1 MDVVSQ
7 TDTFNYKI
15 LLEKCDTLMKIG
27 GILVIAGVIVSIGIA
42 FFFYGEESFREVK
55 VSSWG
60 EPIMVGT
67 VNFDVQ
73 YVANFDFLEKTKD
86 RTEWEKKQIE
96 EFGIMDPTKEKP
108 DGTYFQIQITA
119 ENRGDEIVKVTGG
132 EFHLYDI
139 NDKKWP
145 ASFVGYGEG
154 ELSVVEL
161 ERNNSVSLTTQ
172 FDIPYDEEMVYRV
185 GIVPNRFGMEQ
196 TTEIAFICIKNCN
209 LLLEE

>member
-1 MDVVSQ
+1 MDVVNQ

-15 LLEKCDTLMKIG
+15 LWHKSDVIMKIG
-27 GILVIAGVIVSIGIA
+27 GIIVIAGIIESIGIA
-42 FFFYGEESFREVK
+42 FLFYGEESFRDVK

-60 EPIMVGT
+60 EPILIGT

-108 DGTYFQIQITA
+108 DHTYFQIQITA
-119 ENRGDEIVKVTGG
+119 ENIGDEVVRLTGG

-139 NDKKWP
+139 KDKRWP

-161 ERNNSVSLTTQ
+161 ETNKAVTLTTQ
-172 FDIPYDEEMVYRV
+172 FDVPYDDEMVYRV

-196 TTEIAFICIKNCN
+196 TTEIAFICIKNCAM
-209 LLLEE
+209 LLEE

>member
-1 MDVVSQ
+1 MV
-7 TDTFNYKI
+7 
-15 LLEKCDTLMKIG
+15 KIG
-27 GILVIAGVIVSIGIA
+27 AIIVIAGIFISIGVA
-42 FFFYGEESFREVK
+42 FLFYGEESFREVK

-60 EPIMVGT
+60 EPIMVGA

-73 YVANFDFLEKTKD
+73 YITNYDFLEKTKD
-86 RTEWEKKQIE
+86 RTEWEEKQIE

-108 DGTYFQIQITA
+108 DHTYFQIQITA
-119 ENRGDEIVKVTGG
+119 ENMSDEIVRLTGG
-132 EFHLYDI
+132 QFHLYDI
-139 NDKKWP
+139 DDKRWP
-145 ASFVGYGEG
+145 AAFVGYG
-154 ELSVVEL
+154 
-161 ERNNSVSLTTQ
+161 VSLTTQ

>member
-1 MDVVSQ
+1 VDVVSQ

-27 GILVIAGVIVSIGIA
+27 GILVIAGVIISIGIA
-42 FFFYGEESFREVK
+42 FFFYGEESFRDVK

-96 EFGIMDPTKEKP
+96 EFGIMEPTKEKP

-161 ERNNSVSLTTQ
+161 ERNKSVSLTTQ

>member
-1 MDVVSQ
+1 M
-7 TDTFNYKI
+7 I
-15 LLEKCDTLMKIG
+15 TLIKIG

-42 FFFYGEESFREVK
+42 FFFYGEESFRDVK

-60 EPIMVGT
+60 EPIMIGT

-73 YVANFDFLEKTKD
+73 YVTNYDFLEKTQD
-86 RTEWEKKQIE
+86 RKEWEKKQVE

-108 DGTYFQIQITA
+108 DG
-119 ENRGDEIVKVTGG
+119 G
-132 EFHLYDI
+132 EFHLYDT

-145 ASFVGYGEG
+145 ASFVGYGDT

-161 ERNNSVSLTTQ
+161 ETNKAVTVTTQ
-172 FDIPYDEEMVYRV
+172 FDIPYDDEMVYRV

-209 LLLEE
+209 LLLEK

>member
-1 MDVVSQ
+1 MV
-7 TDTFNYKI
+7 
-15 LLEKCDTLMKIG
+15 KIG
-27 GILVIAGVIVSIGIA
+27 AIIVIAGIFVSIGIA
-42 FFFYGEESFREVK
+42 FLFYGEESFREVK

-60 EPIMVGT
+60 EPIMVGP

-73 YVANFDFLEKTKD
+73 YVTNYDFLEKTKD
-86 RTEWEKKQIE
+86 RTEWEDKQVE
-96 EFGIMDPTKEKP
+96 EFGIMEPTKEKP
-108 DGTYFQIQITA
+108 DGTFFQIQITA
-119 ENRGDEIVKVTGG
+119 ENAGEEIIRVTGG
-132 EFHLYDI
+132 QFHLYDI
-139 NDKKWP
+139 DDRRWS
-145 ASFVGYGEG
+145 ASFVGYGEN

-161 ERNNSVSLTTQ
+161 EQNKPVTVTTQ

>member
-1 MDVVSQ
+1 MIQLVR
-7 TDTFNYKI
+7 
-15 LLEKCDTLMKIG
+15 IG
-27 GILVIAGVIVSIGIA
+27 GMIMIAVIIVSIGIA
-42 FFFYGEESFREVK
+42 FFFYSEESFREVK
-55 VSSWG
+55 IENLG

-73 YVANFDFLEKTKD
+73 YVTNYDFLEKTKD
-86 RTEWEKKQIE
+86 RMEWEKSNEGKME
-96 EFGIMDPTKEKP
+96 PTKEKP

-119 ENRGDEIVKVTGG
+119 ENVQKEIVTLIGG
-132 EFHLYDI
+132 NFQLYDSDD
-139 NDKKWP
+139 NRWP
-145 ASFVGYGEG
+145 AKFVGYGEN
-154 ELSVVEL
+154 ELSKIEL
-161 ERNNSVSLTTQ
+161 EQNKPITVLTQ

>member
-1 MDVVSQ
+1 M
-7 TDTFNYKI
+7 I
-15 LLEKCDTLMKIG
+15 TLIKIG

-42 FFFYGEESFREVK
+42 FFFYGEESFRDVK

-60 EPIMVGT
+60 EPIMIGT

-73 YVANFDFLEKTKD
+73 YVTNYDFLEKTQD
-86 RTEWEKKQIE
+86 RKEWEKKQVE

-108 DGTYFQIQITA
+108 DHTYFQIQITA
-119 ENRGDEIVKVTGG
+119 ENKGDEIVKVTGG
-132 EFHLYDI
+132 EFHLYDT

-145 ASFVGYGEG
+145 ASFVGYGDA

-161 ERNNSVSLTTQ
+161 ETNKAVTLTTQ
-172 FDIPYDEEMVYRV
+172 FDVPYDDEMVYRV

-209 LLLEE
+209 LLLEK

>member
-1 MDVVSQ
+1 M
-7 TDTFNYKI
+7 I
-15 LLEKCDTLMKIG
+15 TLIKIG
-27 GILVIAGVIVSIGIA
+27 GILVIAGVIISIAIA

-60 EPIMVGT
+60 EPIMVGPI
-67 VNFDVQ
+67 NFDVQ
-73 YVANFDFLEKTKD
+73 YVANFDFLEKTKAVK
-86 RTEWEKKQIE
+86 EWEQRQIE

-108 DGTYFQIQITA
+108 DHTYFQIQITA
-119 ENRGDEIVKVTGG
+119 ENMGDEIIEFTGG
-132 EFHLYDI
+132 EFHLYDT
-139 NDKKWP
+139 NDKNWA
-145 ASFVGYGEG
+145 ASFVGYGDS
-154 ELSVVEL
+154 ELTEVKL
-161 ERNNSVSLTTQ
+161 EQNKAVTVTTQ